1 MIGPL
6 LIFDKSFLQMLN
18 ADEVTE
24 LSMHFKFVG
33 TPTLIGEIIADLK
46 LDPSERRVPSDV
58 VKVLSR
64 KMQKVHGLQPAN
76 YRKLALANLYAHEIS
91 MIGQV
96 PVDGSAPN
104 VQVTEDRSRSSFT
117 IRRQNRC
124 CGRAGRTANSARKMN

>member
-18 ADEVTE
+18 VDEVTE
-24 LSMHFKFVG
+24 LSMHFKLME

-64 KMQKVHGLQPAN
+64 KVQKVHGLQPAN

-96 PVDGSAPN
+96 LKI
-104 VQVTEDRSRSSFT
+104 SSFDCD
-117 IRRQNRC
+117 RKRERFM
-124 CGRAGRTANSARKMN
+124 AGLNFGEQVSPLL